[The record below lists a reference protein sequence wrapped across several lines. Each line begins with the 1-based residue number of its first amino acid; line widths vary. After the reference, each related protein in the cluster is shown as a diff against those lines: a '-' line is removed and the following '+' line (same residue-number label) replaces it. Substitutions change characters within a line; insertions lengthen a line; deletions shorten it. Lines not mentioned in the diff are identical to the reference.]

1 MHAFNNRVVFAILA
15 ILVIMLVGLP
25 AVGLAKDADYRLA
38 ITKQGFQPQALSIP
52 AGKRVKVMVHNK
64 LALPAEFESYDFT
77 VEKVVPGGT
86 TVPVYI
92 GPLKKGHYKFF
103 NDFAQNMQGKLTVR

>member
-1 MHAFNNRVVFAILA
+1 MHAFNNRAVFAILVV
-15 ILVIMLVGLP
+15 LLVGLP
-25 AVGLAKDADYRLA
+25 TVGLAKDADYRLA

-52 AGKRVKVMVHNK
+52 AGKRVKVLVHNK
-64 LALPAEFESYDFT
+64 LVRPAEFESYDFT

-92 GPLKKGHYKFF
+92 GPLKKGRYKFF